1 MTVVDTPVIA
11 DRVAR
16 LVAAKTE
23 YAAWKVWNSTG
34 RKGPEPS
41 TVNLEAVRNEEPTT
55 KEKKMTTKTTTPKIA
70 VTYYRN
76 GVPMPERYNYLADLG
91 SRSGTSA
98 GEITQRLAAEQ
109 GIDKPKQSTWKLMLP
124 SGMIIGCVVDG
135 DTAPAGLIFDTPE
148 AAPAKA
154 AAKKPPAKIIATP
167 TPAKVTKAKAASHTK
182 TDGTVK
188 TRPIVSRPK
197 AAAKKP
203 AAKNSPAKR

>member
-1 MTVVDTPVIA
+1 VGDIVTAVESVHVID

-23 YAAWKVWNSTG
+23 FAAWKVWNSTG
-34 RKGPEPS
+34 RKGAEPV
-41 TVNLEAVRNEEPTT
+41 TVNLESVRNEEPTT
-55 KEKKMTTKTTTPKIA
+55 SKENKMSKTPTTKTP

-98 GEITQRLAAEQ
+98 GEITERLVAEQ
-109 GIDKPKQSTWKLMLP
+109 GIDKPKQTTWKLTLP

-135 DTAPAGLIFDTPE
+135 DTAPAGLIFDT
-148 AAPAKA
+148 APAVEAPKKTPVKP
-154 AAKKPPAKIIATP
+154 AAKKPP
-167 TPAKVTKAKAASHTK
+167 VKAAA
-182 TDGTVK
+182 
-188 TRPIVSRPK
+188 RPIVSRPK

-203 AAKNSPAKR
+203 AAKKTAAKR